1 MKDNKKENGS
11 HSIEALNLA
20 HQVSLLNVKI
30 ASLKEN
36 VCEYRREL
44 RNIKFNAAY
53 DEDGNL
59 KFYNN
64 GEIPPNL
71 QRHGQIWRLRVGNRC
86 LLDSALVLNSGGDVV
101 GIIPRGLPSF
111 KVPDASF
118 TEILSLLPMAIIIS
132 LLGFMEAISIAKVM
146 AAKTGQRLDPNQE
159 LIGQGLANIIGSA
172 AQSYSVSGSFSRSA
186 VNLQAGAQTGL
197 SNVISSGVVAIT
209 LLFFTPLLY
218 YLPQAVLAAI
228 IMMAVIGLVN
238 VRGFIHAWRAQW
250 YDGLI
255 GIITFI
261 CTLAFAPHLDKGIM
275 IGVSLALLLY
285 ILRVMKPQ
293 IAMLSMHPDGT
304 YRASRRHGLAK
315 CKHIAVIRYMGSIFF
330 TNVNYLEEK
339 ILQQIE
345 IMPEL
350 KHILIVGNGI
360 NELDASGEDMVSLL
374 VDRIR
379 GSGLDISFSG
389 LNDHVLDVMV
399 RTYLYEKIGEDHLYR
414 NATRAIESIYKKAH
428 LSSNE
433 KKCPLKYVVKIDESQ
448 EN

>member
-1 MKDNKKENGS
+1 
-11 HSIEALNLA
+11 
-20 HQVSLLNVKI
+20 
-30 ASLKEN
+30 
-36 VCEYRREL
+36 
-44 RNIKFNAAY
+44 
-53 DEDGNL
+53 
-59 KFYNN
+59 
-64 GEIPPNL
+64 
-71 QRHGQIWRLRVGNRC
+71 
-86 LLDSALVLNSGGDVV
+86 
-101 GIIPRGLPSF
+101 
-111 KVPDASF
+111 
-118 TEILSLLPMAIIIS
+118 
-132 LLGFMEAISIAKVM
+132 MEAISIAKAM

-159 LIGQGLANIIGSA
+159 LIGQGLANILGSA
-172 AQSYSVSGSFSRSA
+172 AQSYAVSGSFSRSA
-186 VNLQAGAQTGL
+186 VNIQAGAQTGL
-197 SNVISSGVVAIT
+197 SSVISSGIVAIT

-218 YLPQAVLAAI
+218 HLPQAVLAAI

-238 VRGFIHAWRAQW
+238 VRGFIHAWKAQW

-275 IGVSLALLLY
+275 IGVALALILY

-293 IAMLSMHPDGT
+293 IAMLSLHPDGT

-315 CKHIAVIRYMGSIFF
+315 CRHIAVIRYMGSIFF

-345 IMPEL
+345 IMPDL

-379 GSGLDISFSG
+379 ESGLDISFSG
-389 LNDHVLDVMV
+389 LNDHVLDVMS

-414 NATRAIESIYKKAH
+414 NATRALESIYSKAH
-428 LSSNE
+428 HGSDE
-433 KKCPLKYVVKIDESQ
+433 RMCPLKNVVKVEGSQ
-448 EN
+448 NH